1 MISRAFYWTKLTL
14 AFLLELCA
22 LAALGYWGL
31 RVGGGP
37 ITKLVLG
44 LGAPLLAA
52 ALWGVFAAPRAP
64 VSVPL
69 ARLAVQLVIFG
80 SAAVALYATA
90 HAELALTFAILVAV
104 NSAMVRLGG
113 TPEDKPSNSAA

>member
-1 MISRAFYWTKLTL
+1 MISRAFYWINLTL

-22 LAALGYWGL
+22 LAALVYWGF

-52 ALWGVFAAPRAP
+52 VLWGVFAAPRAP
-64 VSVPL
+64 MSVPL
-69 ARLAVQLVIFG
+69 ARLAVQLVVFG

-90 HAELALTFAILVAV
+90 HAALALTFAILVAV